1 MTKAKTAAAPKSNPM
16 QAEVPPIDRT
26 AETLEPVNAAAP
38 APAPSEP
45 EDVPMPTIENAPGS
59 IFVPK
64 GNIGTVDVLEI
75 AIMYLLELSGS
86 ALQVQPGALRT
97 VPLSALRVAQLS
109 DRAQLHMQQ
118 MAPPVPAPVADP
130 VADAPAQTAH

>member
-26 AETLEPVNAAAP
+26 AETLEPVAKAAAS
-38 APAPSEP
+38 PSLAEP

-86 ALQVQPGALRT
+86 TLQVQPGALRS
-97 VPLSALRVAQLS
+97 VPLSATRVAMLS
-109 DRAQLHMQQ
+109 DRAQAHMQQ
-118 MAPPVPAPVADP
+118 LAPPAPAPEP

>member
-26 AETLEPVNAAAP
+26 AETLEPVAKAAAP
-38 APAPSEP
+38 SPAEP

-86 ALQVQPGALRT
+86 TLQVQPGALRS
-97 VPLSALRVAQLS
+97 VPLSATRVAMLS
-109 DRAQLHMQQ
+109 DRAQAHMQQ
-118 MAPPVPAPVADP
+118 LAPPAPAPEP